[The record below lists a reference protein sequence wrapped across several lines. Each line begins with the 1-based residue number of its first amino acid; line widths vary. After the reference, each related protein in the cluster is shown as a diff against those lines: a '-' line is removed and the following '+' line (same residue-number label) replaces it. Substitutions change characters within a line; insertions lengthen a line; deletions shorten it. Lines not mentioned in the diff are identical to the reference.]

1 MTRAIRIHEFGGPE
15 VLRWD
20 EIELGEPGPGEARVA
35 HRAIG
40 VNFIDTYHRSGLYP
54 VKLPSGL
61 GGEGAGVVVS
71 VGPDVD
77 RVAPGDR
84 VAYASPTPAGS
95 YSEERVMPAKWL
107 VKLPDEI
114 DDETAAAM
122 FLKGLTSW
130 YLLRKTYSVQPG
142 QWILLYAAAGGVGLI
157 ATQWARQLGARVIGV
172 VSTPAKRR
180 MALAHGCEVVLLA
193 ASDIVA
199 QVRELTGGEGVPVV
213 YDPIGRDTLFT
224 SMDCLQPRG
233 LLVSFGNASGP
244 VDSLNLLDLLK
255 RGSLYVT
262 RPTLWNYVTNREE
275 LAEGAGELLAHFSAG
290 NIRIEIGQRFPLS
303 EAAAAHHMLEARLTT
318 GSTVL
323 LP

>member
-1 MTRAIRIHEFGGPE
+1 MTRAIRIHEFGGPK

-180 MALAHGCEVVLLA
+180 MAMAHGCEVVLLA

-199 QVRELTGGEGVPVV
+199 QVRELTGPWST
-213 YDPIGRDTLFT
+213 IR
-224 SMDCLQPRG
+224 
-233 LLVSFGNASGP
+233 
-244 VDSLNLLDLLK
+244 
-255 RGSLYVT
+255 
-262 RPTLWNYVTNREE
+262 
-275 LAEGAGELLAHFSAG
+275 SAG
-290 NIRIEIGQRFPLS
+290 TPCSRRW
-303 EAAAAHHMLEARLTT
+303 
-318 GSTVL
+318 TVFS
-323 LP
+323 PGGCS

>member
-15 VLRWD
+15 VLRWV
-20 EIELGEPGPGEARVA
+20 EVELGEPGPGEARVA
-35 HRAIG
+35 HRAVG

-61 GGEGAGVVVS
+61 GGEAAGVVVS

-84 VAYASPTPAGS
+84 VVYASPTPAGS
-95 YSEERVMPAKWL
+95 YSEQRIMPAKWL
-107 VKLPDEI
+107 VKLPDEV

-122 FLKGLTSW
+122 FLKGLTTW
-130 YLLRKTYSVQPG
+130 YLMRKTYSVQAG

-157 ATQWARQLGARVIGV
+157 ASQWARQLGARVIGV
-172 VSTPAKRR
+172 VSTAAKRR
-180 MALAHGCEVVLLA
+180 MALAYGCDTVLLA
-193 ASDIVA
+193 DSDIVA

-213 YDPIGRDTLFT
+213 YDPVGKDTLFT
-224 SMDCLQPRG
+224 SLDCLQPKG
-233 LLVSFGNASGP
+233 LLVSFGNASGA

-255 RGSLYVT
+255 GGSLYVT

-275 LAEGAGELLAHFSAG
+275 LDEGAGELLAHVRAG
-290 NIRIEIGQRFPLS
+290 KIRVEIGQRFPLS
-303 EAAAAHHMLEARLTT
+303 EAAAAHHILEARLTT
-318 GSTVL
+318 GSTIL